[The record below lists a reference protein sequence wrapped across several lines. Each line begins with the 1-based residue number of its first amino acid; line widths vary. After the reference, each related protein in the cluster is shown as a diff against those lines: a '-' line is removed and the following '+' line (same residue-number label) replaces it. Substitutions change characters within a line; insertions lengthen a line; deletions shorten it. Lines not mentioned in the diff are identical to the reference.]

1 MAPPIIWFDRLDS
14 TNAYLHA
21 ELKEGRRCED
31 RTVIAAHCQTQGK
44 GRRGR
49 VWQAPAGG
57 NITASLYREF
67 RSDRQQI
74 VSLPLVMGL
83 GVCRGLENLGI
94 RPQLKWPNDV
104 LLDGKK
110 LCGIL
115 AECVNVGQGVLGVI
129 LGVGANVN
137 LTAQQ
142 ADRIDQPAT
151 SLRIATGRVWSVP
164 AVLAAIM
171 RSANEALDEWQAGGF
186 AAIQPQWLSRSA
198 DMGRPITVTDTG
210 RLAISGTFA
219 GLGETGQL
227 LLAQPDQTIQEVW
240 SGDVGISPLPA

>member
-1 MAPPIIWFDRLDS
+1 MAPPVIWFDRLDS

-21 ELKEGRRCED
+21 ELEAGRRVED
-31 RTVIAAHCQTQGK
+31 RTVVAAHCQTQGK

-49 VWQAPAGG
+49 AWIAPAGE

-67 RSDRQQI
+67 CSDRQQI

-94 RPQLKWPNDV
+94 CPQLKWPNDL
-104 LLDGKK
+104 LLDQKK

-115 AECVNVGQGVLGVI
+115 AECVSVDQGVLGVI

-137 LTAQQ
+137 LTAAQTKN
-142 ADRIDQPAT
+142 IDQPAT
-151 SLRIATGRVWSVP
+151 SLRIATGREWSVP
-164 AVLAAIM
+164 AVLAAMM
-171 RSANEALDEWQAGGF
+171 RGANEALDEWQTGGF
-186 AAIQPQWLSRSA
+186 AAILPQWLSRSA

-210 RLAISGTFA
+210 RLAVSGTFA

-227 LLAQPDQTIQEVW
+227 LLTQPDHTVREVW
-240 SGDVGISPLPA
+240 SGDVGMG